1 MSCDYVC
8 SNVECKPPPRRSGDP
23 ILLRSRYALSLEAI
37 DRIHDGTHLGC
48 PRCGAPLIYEPEPAK
63 MTVRRSQRRSD
74 TMKTK
79 AELLKL
85 IPKKIGEER
94 WDALAYLAVF
104 VALDIRD
111 TLVVMARVNE

>member
-1 MSCDYVC
+1 
-8 SNVECKPPPRRSGDP
+8 
-23 ILLRSRYALSLEAI
+23 
-37 DRIHDGTHLGC
+37 
-48 PRCGAPLIYEPEPAK
+48 
-63 MTVRRSQRRSD
+63 
-74 TMKTK
+74 MKTK
-79 AELLKL
+79 AELLNL